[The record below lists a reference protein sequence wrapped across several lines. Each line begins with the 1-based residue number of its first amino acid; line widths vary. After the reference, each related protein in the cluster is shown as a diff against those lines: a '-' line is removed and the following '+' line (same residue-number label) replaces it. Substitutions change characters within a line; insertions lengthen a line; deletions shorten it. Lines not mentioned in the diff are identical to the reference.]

1 MYEYHVMLYL
11 RFLVIICF
19 IILRLYSIRHNI
31 RVEANGIPALLH
43 IVAGTWKVGA
53 HAEGRRGDKGARGG

>member
-43 IVAGTWKVGA
+43 CGWKVGA
-53 HAEGRRGDKGARGG
+53 QAEGRRGDKGARGE